1 MGMKTAGDEWVLAN
15 IDVTGYYRVH
25 YDRGNWDKL
34 IGQLKTDHQV
44 CCRWW

>member
-34 IGQLKTDHQV
+34 IGQLKIDHQV